1 MMTWNYRIFREEN
14 GDYIIREVFYEE
26 DGSILGVTEKAVEP
40 FGRSLAELTASLQLL
55 QEALTLP
62 VLTLADIPGEPK
74 QKRKKYRSK
83 YIAHEQ
89 LKAELGLT
97 DEPTPIG
104 AEAPASST

>member
-1 MMTWNYRIFREEN
+1 MTTWNYRVFCEEN

-55 QEALTLP
+55 QAALTLP
-62 VLTLADIPGEPK
+62 VLTLADIPSEPK
-74 QKRKKYRSK
+74 QKRKKDRSK

-97 DEPTPIG
+97 DKPTPIG